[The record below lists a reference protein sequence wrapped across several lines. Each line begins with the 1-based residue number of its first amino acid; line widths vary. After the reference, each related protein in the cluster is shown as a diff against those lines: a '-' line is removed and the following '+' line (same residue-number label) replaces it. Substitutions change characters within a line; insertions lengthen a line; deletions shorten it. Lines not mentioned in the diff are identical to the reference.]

1 MREDQF
7 YELFGRIDPEIIA
20 AADKPVPFR
29 KKRGFKLM
37 LIAAVLAAVMLA
49 TPIVG
54 ALTMA
59 GSYKAAHP
67 EFEGNT
73 SQALDAAL
81 QQSGIKL
88 PEIGGGGLLNI
99 DWAALPEV
107 ISPDGG
113 IDWQGLA
120 TILRGEEYKPDP
132 SGDVFKSVL
141 LDDGT
146 MMITEYVGNS
156 EQVTVPDTVM
166 GKTVTVIGEKAF
178 CANTAIVD
186 VKLPSSV
193 TTIKDSAFA
202 GCTNLVSVMI
212 PQNLQ
217 IIEQFA
223 FTDCTSLCELYVENF
238 ASSSTEAGA
247 NLPYSLHTL
256 GDQAFSHCRSLE
268 SVVIRPTL
276 KNWGAQAFVSSGLQ
290 EVRIMEGVTE
300 IPEHA
305 FYGTNLAE
313 VSIPSSVTKIG
324 TGAFALCSNLQ
335 TVTLHEGLESIGQ
348 SAFTGTSISS
358 ITIPSTVTVI
368 EAMDFAECR
377 ELEQVIFAG
386 NAPGVVNDP
395 LYGKDEG
402 VYLPDYTV
410 YYRLGAE
417 GFGSEWLGHTCELAA
432 IKTAQYVLDKVRSSI
447 PMYNVRLLGETN
459 RYTSEDE
466 VTVIDSIS
474 EYKMFAS
481 VLGSG
486 NYSPAYFREYAIVLI
501 KVKHSSSEQV
511 LGVAGLCAKLY
522 TTGGLYYFEINPV
535 VIMDTPKATSDDEYY
550 SLIAV
555 DVKRSDIR
563 TDDVIRTGQIYVYN
577 VGEFASGGSNYH
589 ESFINDYK

>member
-1 MREDQF
+1 MKEQKF
-7 YELFGRIDPEIIA
+7 YELLGHIDPEIIA
-20 AADKPVPFR
+20 AADTPVPFR
-29 KKRGFKLM
+29 KKRGFKIM
-37 LIAAVLAAVMLA
+37 LIAAVLALTLLLTPLAGAFVM
-49 TPIVG
+49 V
-54 ALTMA
+54 
-59 GSYKAAHP
+59 GSYKASHP
-67 EFEGNT
+67 DFKGGPFKVMD
-73 SQALDAAL
+73 QVLDDN
-81 QQSGIKL
+81 GIKL
-88 PEIGGGGLLNI
+88 PELGGQGLLNI
-99 DWAALPEV
+99 DWAAIPEV
-107 ISPDGG
+107 VSPDGN

-120 TILRGEEYKPDP
+120 TLLRGEEYKPDP
-132 SGDVFKSVL
+132 SGDAFKSVL

-156 EQVTVPDTVM
+156 EYINVPETIM

-178 CANTAIVD
+178 SANTAIVG

-193 TTIKDSAFA
+193 IAIKDSAFA

-223 FTDCTSLCELYVENF
+223 FTDCTSLSELYIDDF
-238 ASSSTEAGA
+238 ASSNTATGA

-256 GDQAFSHCRSLE
+256 GEQAFSHCRSLK

-276 KNWGAQAFVSSGLQ
+276 KNWGVKAFVSSGLQ
-290 EVRIMEGVTE
+290 NVLLMEGVTE

-305 FYGTNLAE
+305 FYSTMLTE
-313 VSIPSSVTKIG
+313 VSIPGSVTKIG
-324 TGAFALCSNLQ
+324 AGAFALCSNLQ

-348 SAFTGTSISS
+348 SAFTNTSISS
-358 ITIPSTVTVI
+358 IIIPSTVTVI
-368 EAMDFAECR
+368 ETMDFAECR
-377 ELEQVIFAG
+377 ELKHVIFAG
-386 NAPGVVNDP
+386 NAPQVVTDP

-417 GFGSEWLGHTCELAA
+417 GFGTEWCGRPCELAEVR
-432 IKTAQYVLDKVRSSI
+432 TEQYVRDKVREVI
-447 PMYNVRLLGETN
+447 PMYNVQLLGETS
-459 RYTSEDE
+459 RYASEDE

-474 EYKMFAS
+474 EYKMYAS
-481 VLGSG
+481 ILSSMH
-486 NYSPAYFREYAIVLI
+486 YDAAYFKQYAIVLI

-511 LGVAGLCAKLY
+511 LGVAGLCPKLY

-535 VIMDTPKATSDDEYY
+535 VIMDTPKATSHDEYY

-563 TDDVIRTGQIYVYN
+563 SDDAIRQGQIYVYN
-577 VGEFASGGSNYH
+577 IGEFASGGSNYH